1 MSANNVQFPDSKF
14 GPGPLPTSSVLSGGP
29 AGSSGDP
36 DGKINATDS
45 LLGNVQPYSYAKSA
59 RMGSDKNF
67 QQIPHRM
74 QHIVH
79 QLYLPYADKKQNE
92 LFAVSHAVD
101 QGDIAFVVQTNRIQ
115 GLLFNQHMQ
124 RDIAVSRTQMPK
136 RNAFV
141 NLPTLNFIL
150 AGLQRVDSGDHITS
164 PWKSLAIDLGYQF
177 TLKDHSLETILY
189 LVKNV
194 FIPYG
199 ICAGSEH
206 QGGKHETGLAP
217 VQAAVNHVTTMT
229 IDGQNRDLVNYWRR
243 HNIGAGDQLIFR
255 IEYLPTQ
262 AYTLNHYYKG
272 TVHQMFPT
280 KEWCWQLV
288 PDKFTMSYDKTRYD
302 NHKRYDSPE
311 VLSYDYRLHG
321 YWRIGQM
328 FQHRGKHDIEVENY
342 SNDLCFLRG
351 QLLQVTFAPMWVEYE
366 KPDTVA
372 RKNTAS
378 GGKNTFNIN
387 TQHKRP
393 RMLGPRGPLGKPNIS
408 LQNSSGEGSKRIRF
422 EKPGIPI
429 GSRPSGSGVP
439 RAPAAPAASAPS
451 LLGRAAGLAGAGLK
465 GLGGLAGL
473 SKNNSNA
480 LSNPGAQA
488 GAIGKI
494 GKIVQGFKAL
504 TGTRDEL
511 ETTNLDDFAHALAD
525 TTIPAPATQT
535 PVDTAAPAETTTKPK
550 STATPVQPPNPP
562 VPSKAKVRV
571 KAAKVPTVTLDDE
584 I

>member
-1 MSANNVQFPDSKF
+1 MLVIPLIAGFFDGLSANNVQFPDAKF

-29 AGSSGDP
+29 AGSNGDP

-74 QHIVH
+74 QHIIH
-79 QLYLPYADKKQNE
+79 QLFLPYADKKQNE

-189 LVKNV
+189 LIKNV

-255 IEYLPTQ
+255 LEYLPTQ

-302 NHKRYDSPE
+302 NQKRYDSAD

-372 RKNTAS
+372 KKNTAA
-378 GGKNTFNIN
+378 GRKDTFNIH
-387 TQHKRP
+387 TQYKRP

-408 LQNSSGEGSKRIRF
+408 LQNSSGGGIKKTRYEV
-422 EKPGIPI
+422 PGIKL
-429 GSRPSGSGVP
+429 GSRPNNLSVPHTPANPPPTGSTTW
-439 RAPAAPAASAPS
+439 
-451 LLGRAAGLAGAGLK
+451 LGRAVGLLGHGRIANGGNNVMKLLGLK
-465 GLGGLAGL
+465 
-473 SKNNSNA
+473 
-480 LSNPGAQA
+480 
-488 GAIGKI
+488 
-494 GKIVQGFKAL
+494 
-504 TGTRDEL
+504 DEIH
-511 ETTNLDDFAHALAD
+511 TTNLDDFANALAD

-535 PVDTAAPAETTTKPK
+535 PVGTAAPAETTTKPK

-571 KAAKVPTVTLDDE
+571 KAAKVPTVTLDE
-584 I
+584 EV

>member
-1 MSANNVQFPDSKF
+1 MLVIPLIAGFFDGLSANNVQFPDAKF

-29 AGSSGDP
+29 AGSNGDP

-74 QHIVH
+74 QHIIH
-79 QLYLPYADKKQNE
+79 QLFLPYADKKQNE

-150 AGLQRVDSGDHITS
+150 AGLQRVDSGDHISS

-189 LVKNV
+189 LIKNV

-255 IEYLPTQ
+255 LEYLPTQ

-302 NHKRYDSPE
+302 NQKRYDSAD

-372 RKNTAS
+372 RKNTAA
-378 GGKNTFNIN
+378 GGKDTFNIH
-387 TQHKRP
+387 TQYKRP

-408 LQNSSGEGSKRIRF
+408 LQNSSGG
-422 EKPGIPI
+422 GIKKTRYEVPTI
-429 GSRPSGSGVP
+429 KLGSRSNNLSVPHTPAPPPPTGSTTW
-439 RAPAAPAASAPS
+439 
-451 LLGRAAGLAGAGLK
+451 LGRAVGL
-465 GLGGLAGL
+465 LGQGR
-473 SKNNSNA
+473 
-480 LSNPGAQA
+480 
-488 GAIGKI
+488 IGNGGNGVMKML
-494 GKIVQGFKAL
+494 GFQ
-504 TGTRDEL
+504 DEIH
-511 ETTNLDDFAHALAD
+511 TTNLDDFANALAD

-535 PVDTAAPAETTTKPK
+535 PVGTAAPAETTTKPK

-571 KAAKVPTVTLDDE
+571 KAAKVPTVTPDDE
-584 I
+584 V